1 MQKRNFFQSKLY
13 VNKKYLAYIQFFIQ
27 SNRFSLFDLQEF
39 SDVLSE
45 RDSTA
50 SEGEFFEKIV
60 GNPIHAYKMMKR
72 FSVDL
77 GKIEKDLKE
86 DDWSGEN

>member
-1 MQKRNFFQSKLY
+1 M
-13 VNKKYLAYIQFFIQ
+13 
-27 SNRFSLFDLQEF
+27 
-39 SDVLSE
+39 SE
-45 RDSTA
+45 RDSVNN
-50 SEGEFFEKIV
+50 EGEFFDRIV

-86 DDWSGEN
+86 DDWSGKKRERVFTFVRCCNLSEIIASIECTKEFSGR

>member
-1 MQKRNFFQSKLY
+1 M
-13 VNKKYLAYIQFFIQ
+13 
-27 SNRFSLFDLQEF
+27 
-39 SDVLSE
+39 SE
-45 RDSTA
+45 RDSVNN
-50 SEGEFFEKIV
+50 EGEFFDRIV